1 MQINLS
7 RRDSRQAS
15 RVTTDPNHFH
25 YADGAQPDGTAG
37 FVLRRRTVLK
47 GLLAGIGAG
56 LAGSRLMAAE
66 RGSAASGPSAAP
78 RDSNA
83 PTWDTLAAVQ
93 ATLFPSEP
101 NAPGAKDVN
110 ALGYLRGVLGQADT
124 DPAERKFLL
133 AGLQWVDGTAR
144 QRDGQALAD
153 MDSARQ
159 EALLQQMAQSKDGEN
174 WLALVLYYVLEALLT
189 DPVYGGNTDAVGWKW
204 LHYIPGF
211 PRPPVGKRYF
221 ELMGR

>member
-1 MQINLS
+1 M
-7 RRDSRQAS
+7 
-15 RVTTDPNHFH
+15 
-25 YADGAQPDGTAG
+25 
-37 FVLRRRTVLK
+37 
-47 GLLAGIGAG
+47 
-56 LAGSRLMAAE
+56 
-66 RGSAASGPSAAP
+66 
-78 RDSNA
+78 
-83 PTWDTLAAVQ
+83 
-93 ATLFPSEP
+93 
-101 NAPGAKDVN
+101 
-110 ALGYLRGVLGQADT
+110 LGQADT
-124 DPAERKFLL
+124 DPAESKFLL

-211 PRPPVGKRYF
+211 PRPPVGKRYY